1 MITRLKGQLIEKKPP
16 NLCIDVQGVGYQ
28 VLAPMSTIYCL
39 PQVGE
44 TVVLHIH
51 HWVREDA
58 QVLYGFSQHHERE
71 LFRQLIKTNGV
82 GPKMALTLLSGMSP
96 QEFIACIQRKDVV
109 ALVRLPGVGKKTA
122 ERLVVE
128 MTDRLEKLMEEGS
141 DGVAPMSGSSE
152 DEPHNGSTANAIQ
165 DAISALVALGYD
177 GKKANHV
184 IRQCA
189 TPTMNSEALIREA
202 LKAFNPS
209 HS

>member
-16 NLCIDVQGVGYQ
+16 SLCIDVQGVGYH
-28 VLAPMSTIYCL
+28 VLAPMSTVYCL
-39 PQVGE
+39 PPVGE
-44 TVVLHIH
+44 AVVLHIH

-58 QVLYGFSQHHERE
+58 QVLYGFSQPHERE

-128 MTDRLEKLMEEGS
+128 MTDGLETLLKEGLGGAAPAAGTHAADPNEES
-141 DGVAPMSGSSE
+141 ASF
-152 DEPHNGSTANAIQ
+152 HAIQ
-165 DAISALVALGYD
+165 EAISALVALGYD
-177 GKKANHV
+177 DKKANQV
-184 IRQCA
+184 VRQGA
-189 TPTMNSEALIREA
+189 RPDMSSEALIREA
-202 LKAFNPS
+202 LKALV
-209 HS
+209 

>member
-1 MITRLKGQLIEKKPP
+1 MITRLKGELIEKKSPH
-16 NLCIDVQGVGYQ
+16 LCIDVQGVGYH

-58 QVLYGFSQHHERE
+58 QVLYGFSQPHERE

-96 QEFIACIQRKDVV
+96 HEFITCIQRKDVV

-128 MTDRLEKLMEEGS
+128 MTDRLEEFMEKEDDNHS
-141 DGVAPMSGSSE
+141 AYLGVGEKNAPSSVF
-152 DEPHNGSTANAIQ
+152 PKSSVTQ

-177 GKKANHV
+177 GKKANQI

-189 TPTMNSEALIREA
+189 TPAMDSEALIREA
-202 LKAFNPS
+202 LKVLV
-209 HS
+209 